1 MSDKFKR
8 THYMTDVSLQL
19 RYVGLTLVVL
29 VLFLCIAIGVVYFT
43 GWSHLV
49 ERLSQIYP
57 QGRLVEILRLLYFR
71 LGVGFLLLLPVTL
84 GLTLYLSHTVA
95 GPLVRIKRYL
105 RLMAKGE
112 FDLAPLVLRRFDE
125 LKDVAGLIN
134 EITSRLGPR
143 FQERRKL
150 IESLQSTATAL
161 RNDLSRLPAAGQ
173 EMHRKANYLAET
185 LRILE

>member
-1 MSDKFKR
+1 MTEKFKR
-8 THYMTDVSLQL
+8 THYLNDLSLQL
-19 RYVGLTLVVL
+19 RY
-29 VLFLCIAIGVVYFT
+29 IGVTLAVLIVFFAMSLGIIYYS
-43 GWSHLV
+43 GWSQLV
-49 ERLSQIYP
+49 QRLSNVYP
-57 QGRLVEILRLLYFR
+57 QGRLAEILAQIYWK
-71 LGVGFLLLLPVTL
+71 LGVGFLLLLPAAL
-84 GLTLYLSHTVA
+84 GLTLYLSHTIA

-134 EITSRLGPR
+134 EITTRLGPR

-150 IESLQSTATAL
+150 IDSLQTTAQAL
-161 RNDLSRLPAAGQ
+161 RNDLQRLPSTGQ
-173 EMHRKANYLAET
+173 EIHRKANYLTDT